1 MCCRYYIEP
10 SDEFAEIIDEASES
24 VLNTIMSEGLGH
36 SLVMC
41 GEVRPNDIAPVV
53 APNRNGTR
61 AAFPMVWGFVLPS
74 LKSPLFNARVET
86 AASKPTFRDS
96 WMRRRCAIPASHYFE
111 WEHHLDPTSG
121 RTRTGDRYAIHPSGS
136 RSTWLAGLYRFENRN
151 GITMPVFTILTRE
164 PAEGIRFI
172 HNRMPVILSPDNVEE
187 WVTPARNPL
196 PIVSRALTHMEYTRG

>member
-36 SLVMC
+36 SLVTH
-41 GEVRPNDIAPVV
+41 GEVRPTDIAPVV
-53 APNRNGTR
+53 APNRNGMRT
-61 AAFPMVWGFVLPS
+61 AFPMVWGFVLPS
-74 LKSPLFNARVET
+74 LTYPLFNARVET

-96 WMRRRCAIPASHYFE
+96 WIRRRCAIPTSHYYE

-121 RTRTGDRYAIHPSGS
+121 RTKTGDRYAIRPSGS
-136 RSTWLAGLYRFENRN
+136 RSSWLAGLYRFENRN

-172 HNRMPVILSPDNVEE
+172 HNRMPVILSPDDVEE